1 MDGHRAAAD
10 PRALARASGA
20 AERGSLIKVLVTG
33 ASKYG
38 STAEVAQAIGEELR
52 TQALYVE
59 VRAADDVLSL
69 DGFYAVI
76 IGSGVYAG
84 HWLEPAKQ
92 LIDGHRTE
100 LGARPVWLFSV
111 GPLGDPPKPDEQSV
125 DAQPLIDATS
135 AREHRI
141 FSGRLDRNGST
152 SSSLRCE
159 RQRATS
165 ATGRRFAN
173 GHAA

>member
-1 MDGHRAAAD
+1 M
-10 PRALARASGA
+10 
-20 AERGSLIKVLVTG
+20 KVLVTG

-52 TQALYVE
+52 TRALDVE
-59 VRAADDVLSL
+59 VRAPDDVLSL
-69 DGFYAVI
+69 GGFDAVI

-92 LIDGHRTE
+92 LIDGHRNE

-111 GPLGDPPKPDEQSV
+111 GPLGDPPKPDEQPV

-141 FSGRLDRNGST
+141 FSGRLDRNRLNFFEKAIVIALRAPEGDFRDWEAIREWSRGIAST
-152 SSSLRCE
+152 LQE
-159 RQRATS
+159 
-165 ATGRRFAN
+165 N
-173 GHAA
+173 L